1 MSSHFFI
8 LNIDKKGEAPIIS
21 GIVLLLI
28 FGIMITFIIIVVCGV
43 LSLLG
48 IAKALRM
55 LAKLKQVD
63 NEAAKVTT
71 LVKDDEAW
79 RKKAIA
85 FKIMDERKK
94 MKTRI
99 WLGLW
104 GYVAVVCLIGA
115 GLNFSLNYLYYGEN
129 VTLLDTVMAYAILI
143 VVGCV
148 CVAAFALP
156 ILIHLLGWRT
166 VLYGK

>member
-55 LAKLKQVD
+55 S
-63 NEAAKVTT
+63 AKVTT